1 MRVPL
6 PQSQLLH
13 REISF
18 SIVKGVAR
26 VHGTLRGNPQA
37 TPESK
42 MTDDTEA
49 QEGLEGSGESSS
61 RYRAIFDN
69 PAIGIRIS
77 STAEGGRIVEA
88 NPTYQKM
95 LGYSAAELRE
105 RTIFDVTHPGD
116 LPRNRELYDELTTG
130 RRSSYRIEKRFLRKD
145 GSVFWGRL
153 MVHPLLEEGGR
164 ITHHIG
170 LVEDISE
177 QRRVQAALQ
186 QSTERLQAVLNAAV
200 DAIVLI
206 DTAGIIQSVNPSV
219 QRLFGYTSEELVGQN
234 VKVLMPP
241 PWREEHDGYLD
252 RYKKTGEA
260 RIIGI
265 GRQVEGRRRDG
276 STFPVDLAV
285 SEVRHGSEVF
295 FLGTLRDLTDRVLL
309 EAEYRQSQKM
319 EAVGR
324 LAGGVAH
331 DFNTLL
337 GTIRGYSEMLLGAL
351 PRDGTLRQPVE
362 QIHRA
367 ALRGAQLT
375 RQLLLFSRRQEVQA
389 QVVDLP
395 ELLADVA
402 VMLDRLIGEDI
413 RLTRE
418 IEPQLGRVWG
428 NPGELHQVLL
438 NLVVNACDAMPC
450 GGALN
455 VSLCNL
461 AADQEIAV
469 EGGRLPPGPYVL
481 LQIADTGTGM
491 DEEVRKRIFEP
502 FFTTKE
508 PGKGTGLGLSTVH
521 AIVKRCEGGIAVA
534 SQPGQGTTFRIYLPR
549 AREPVREE
557 EELAPVTAGPEE
569 AAAPAA
575 PARNAQE
582 RGAIL
587 LAEDDDMFRGLLRQV
602 LESQGYQVLAAAN
615 PAAALALAAAHGDA
629 IQLLLS
635 DMVMPGGTGADLA
648 DELRE
653 RYPAIKVVLMS
664 GYTDDALASR
674 EADTIAAD
682 AFLEKPF
689 ATQDLLRL
697 IRELLSSRNP

>member
-1 MRVPL
+1 
-6 PQSQLLH
+6 
-13 REISF
+13 
-18 SIVKGVAR
+18 
-26 VHGTLRGNPQA
+26 
-37 TPESK
+37 
-42 MTDDTEA
+42 MTDDAEA
-49 QEGLEGSGESSS
+49 QGGLEGSGESSS

-88 NPTYQKM
+88 NPAYQKM

-105 RTIFDVTHPGD
+105 RTIFDVTHPED

-145 GSVFWGRL
+145 GSVFWGHL
-153 MVHPLLEEGGR
+153 MVHPLLEESGR

-177 QRRVQAALQ
+177 QRRIQAALQ

-200 DAIVLI
+200 DGIVLI

-219 QRLFGYTSEELVGQN
+219 QKLFGYTPEELIGQN

-252 RYKKTGEA
+252 HYQATGEA

-276 STFPVDLAV
+276 STFPLDLAV

-295 FLGTLRDLTDRVLL
+295 FLGTLRDLTDRVRL
-309 EAEYRQSQKM
+309 EAEFRQSQKM

-375 RQLLLFSRRQEVQA
+375 RQLLLFSRRQEIQA
-389 QVVDLP
+389 QVVDLT

-438 NLVVNACDAMPC
+438 NLVVNACHAMPY
-450 GGALN
+450 GGSLN
-455 VSLCNL
+455 VSLHNL
-461 AADQEIAV
+461 AADQEISV
-469 EGGRLPPGPYVL
+469 EGGRLPSGSYVL
-481 LQIADTGTGM
+481 VQVADTGTGM
-491 DEEVRKRIFEP
+491 NEEVRKRIFEP

-521 AIVKRCEGGIAVA
+521 AIVLRCQGGITVE
-534 SQPGQGTTFRIYLPR
+534 SRPGQGTTFRIYLPR
-549 AREPVREE
+549 AREPFREE
-557 EELAPVTAGPEE
+557 PAPTAEAEE
-569 AAAPAA
+569 AAAPVEQG
-575 PARNAQE
+575 QE
-582 RGAIL
+582 GKAIL
-587 LAEDDDMFRGLLRQV
+587 LAEDDDMFRGLLRQL
-602 LESQGYQVLAAAN
+602 LESQGYQVLAAEN

-635 DMVMPGGTGADLA
+635 DIVMPGGTGADLA
-648 DELRE
+648 AQLKG
-653 RYPAIKVVLMS
+653 RYPAMKVILMS

-674 EADTIAAD
+674 DADKITAD

-697 IRELLSSRNP
+697 IRELLSSRSA